1 MFTYRIPRSLENAVG
16 IGFRVIVHF
25 GKKKILT
32 GIIGKV
38 HNRPPEA
45 YEAKAILEFLDDHPV
60 VNPLQ
65 IKFWGWMAEYYCC
78 HLGEVMNAA
87 LPTGLKLSS
96 ESKIQLNP
104 AFDEIKAGFP
114 IDDRER
120 IILDALVDKGELT
133 YGDCEKLLQVKSAY
147 AIIKSLVAKN
157 AVLVFEQVK
166 EKYSPK
172 VENRVRLDASFL
184 VEKSSLE
191 GLFDQLSKRPKQE
204 EVLLKY
210 LQQVPVYQRP
220 ELNEKGLD
228 RRSFA

>member
-1 MFTYRIPRSLENAVG
+1 GRVHSKPPAV
-16 IGFRVIVHF
+16 
-25 GKKKILT
+25 
-32 GIIGKV
+32 
-38 HNRPPEA
+38 
-45 YEAKAILEFLDDHPV
+45 YEAKPILEFLDEFPV

-147 AIIKSLVAKN
+147 AIIKSLVVKEAI
-157 AVLVFEQVK
+157 LLFEQVK

-172 VENRVRLDASFL
+172 VESRVRLAASFL
-184 VEKSSLE
+184 SDKGALE
-191 GLFDQLSKRPKQE
+191 LLFEQLAKRPKQE
-204 EVLLKY
+204 EILLKY
-210 LQQVPVYQRP
+210 LQQVAVYQNP
-220 ELNEKGLD
+220 DLNEKGIEKKI
-228 RRSFA
+228 FAASGL

>member
-1 MFTYRIPRSLENAVG
+1 MFTYHVPISKESMVG
-16 IGFRVIVHF
+16 IGHRVIVQF
-25 GKKKILT
+25 GPKKILT

-38 HNRPPEA
+38 HSKAPIV
-45 YEAKAILEFLDDHPV
+45 YEAKAILEILDEYPV

-65 IKFWGWMAEYYCC
+65 IKFWGWMAEYYCG

-87 LPTGLKLSS
+87 LPTGFKLSS

-104 AFDEIKAGFP
+104 SFDEGEAGFP

-120 IILDALVDKGELT
+120 VILDALVEKGELT
-133 YGDCEKLLQVKSAY
+133 YGEFKKLLQVKSAY
-147 AIIKSLVAKN
+147 TISKSLVAKN

-172 VENRVRLDASFL
+172 VENRVRLATSFL
-184 VEKSSLE
+184 TERSSLE

-204 EVLLKY
+204 EILLK
-210 LQQVPVYQRP
+210 
-220 ELNEKGLD
+220 
-228 RRSFA
+228 